1 MLKPLRTL
9 TVSLLFSLGFVL
21 PSTHP
26 LPVDAIT
33 SSQAGVHIPRLNKPQ
48 KQPPSPVTSPVIS
61 PWRDGIYHY
70 GQTQNLNQYGA
81 TYLVLKVEQGRVNG
95 ALYQLDSEFSCLRGS
110 LDNQR
115 LNLQV
120 QDLETK
126 EFYSYN
132 IPLQNRAEIAS
143 EGSLPRVLGLEGYYP
158 LEQGPDLEIDLLAA
172 CSG

>member
-9 TVSLLFSLGFVL
+9 TVSFLFSLGFWLTFATSAQVN
-21 PSTHP
+21 
-26 LPVDAIT
+26 AI
-33 SSQAGVHIPRLNKPQ
+33 SFPKIALNFPRLNKPQ
-48 KQPPSPVTSPVIS
+48 KQPPTPVIS

-70 GQTQNLNQYGA
+70 GQSQNLNQHGA
-81 TYLVLKVEQGRVNG
+81 TYLVLKVQQGRVNG
-95 ALYQLDSEFSCLRGS
+95 ALYQLDSEFSCVRGN

-115 LNLQV
+115 LNLRV
-120 QDLETK
+120 QDVETN

-132 IPLQNRAEIAS
+132 IPLQDRAQIAS

-172 CSG
+172 CAG